1 MTMVRVENVNSG
13 RVTTVHFKDRRT
25 AVENVLLLLRRDG
38 WRGDPAD
45 ARRTLMGGG
54 VIGHKAYR
62 YSIS

>member
-1 MTMVRVENVNSG
+1 MVRVENVNSG
-13 RVTTVHFKDRRT
+13 RVTTVHFKDRKT

-45 ARRTLMGGG
+45 ARCTLMGGG
-54 VIGHKAYR
+54 VIGHKTYK